1 MSSKKKETENG
12 SNESGR
18 KSTLNW
24 VTWEEMQALSGH
36 GHHMFISSRPFPSR
50 CSSHP
55 DPKPAPESDS
65 EKAESDGKA
74 SDS

>member
-36 GHHMFISSRPFPSR
+36 GHHMFISSRPPIRRS
-50 CSSHP
+50 P
-55 DPKPAPESDS
+55 PKPAPESDS

>member
-18 KSTLNW
+18 KSTRNW

-36 GHHMFISSRPFPSR
+36 GHHMFISSRPP
-50 CSSHP
+50 
-55 DPKPAPESDS
+55 PKRAPESDS

>member
-36 GHHMFISSRPFPSR
+36 GHHMFISSRP
-50 CSSHP
+50 
-55 DPKPAPESDS
+55 PKPAPESDS

>member
-18 KSTLNW
+18 KIVGTW
-24 VTWEEMQALSGH
+24 VTWDEFQGLSGH
-36 GHHMFISSRPFPSR
+36 GHHMFISSRPP
-50 CSSHP
+50 
-55 DPKPAPESDS
+55 PKRAPESDS
-65 EKAESDGKA
+65 EKAESDVKA